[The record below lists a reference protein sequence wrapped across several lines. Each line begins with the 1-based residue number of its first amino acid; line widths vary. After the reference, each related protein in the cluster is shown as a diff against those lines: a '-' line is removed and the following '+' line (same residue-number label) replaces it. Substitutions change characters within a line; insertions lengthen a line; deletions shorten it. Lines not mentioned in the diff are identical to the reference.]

1 MRNISLDILK
11 VVLAFFVFGI
21 HIQLLAQSH
30 PLIGYYLTDGLFRL
44 AVPVFI
50 IINGFFLARVVG
62 TEKLAGFIRRLLVLY
77 ALWMLIY
84 APWWVD
90 VHHLLRTL
98 ITALF
103 GCYHLWYLPAVILS
117 ALMLNVVHKWP
128 PAAGIALALM
138 LFAGGLILQARVDL
152 TSAGLAFEDKLFRLS
167 LYRNFLFD
175 GFPFLYAGFLIGKH
189 VKSISRRLARGGPL
203 IAILPGLFGL
213 LIGESYLNFRL
224 FGPQASND
232 LMMASIPLGG
242 LLFLIFT
249 MKINIQGNS
258 RSIATFSGAF
268 YFSHLLCIIECR
280 KLLLLFGDGA
290 LKYHLPLSF
299 TCAVIL
305 SLALVKLKSRYPALA
320 LIP

>member
-21 HIQLLAQSH
+21 HIQLLAKSH
-30 PLIGYYLTDGLFRL
+30 PVIGYYLTDGLFRL
-44 AVPVFI
+44 AVPLFI
-50 IINGFFLARVVG
+50 IINGFFLARAVG
-62 TEKLAGFIRRLLVLY
+62 TAKLTTFIGRLLVLY

-84 APWWVD
+84 APWWID
-90 VHHLLRTL
+90 VHHLPRTL
-98 ITALF
+98 IIALF

-117 ALMLNVVHKWP
+117 ALMLSVVHKW
-128 PAAGIALALM
+128 AASAGMTLALL
-138 LFAGGLILQARVDL
+138 LFVSGLILQAWVNQ
-152 TSAGLAFEDKLFRLS
+152 TSAGLAFEDKLFRLAI
-167 LYRNFLFD
+167 YRNFLFD
-175 GFPFLYAGFLIGKH
+175 GFPFLYAGFLLGKH
-189 VKSISRRLARGGPL
+189 VKSVNRWVARGGPL
-203 IAILPGLFGL
+203 IALLLLLFGL
-213 LIGESYLNFRL
+213 LIAESYLNFRL

-232 LMMASIPLGG
+232 LLLASIPLGV

-249 MKINIQGNS
+249 MKINIQGES

-280 KLLLLFGDGA
+280 KLLLHFGGGA

-299 TCAVIL
+299 TCAVII
-305 SLALVKLKSRYPALA
+305 SLALVKLKLRYPALA